1 MKYVLAALLAAGLAS
16 AAWAEAPAPA
26 GPRTVEKT
34 DLDGGLVR
42 EKIILDGW
50 DPTDPVPAI
59 AIYPKTAAR
68 LPLVVLCHW
77 FRGSKEAMEGWARDL
92 APRGFFVLA
101 PDLHL
106 HGERGI
112 QGVFA
117 RPDMPDLGEE
127 FAVFVHQV
135 SIAHSV
141 RDYPYLLDGLRGRP
155 EVDVGRAGVAGISM
169 GGGVALV
176 LGWQERRV
184 EAVVSIVGA
193 CDGWWDVTKI
203 PPGPRQDEKRA
214 SYSPRIRR
222 LVESISPL
230 PHADRYPPKALL
242 MANGQKDGYIDI
254 ASVRPFAETLT
265 KLYAATPERFR
276 FIEEDCGHEATDTMR
291 RAADEWLV
299 RFLKPA
305 PAAPAAGGDGAALEA
320 DARKAAA
327 AARAKADEAAKAAA
341 AAEAAAAMAAKEA
354 AARKAAAAEAA
365 KAAAV
370 ARQAAEAQGPDRR

>member
-1 MKYVLAALLAAGLAS
+1 MKYVLAAVLAAGLAS
-16 AAWAEAPAPA
+16 AARAEAPAPA
-26 GPRTVEKT
+26 GPRTVERT
-34 DLDGGLVR
+34 ELDGGLVR

-59 AIYPKTAAR
+59 AIYPKDAAR

-77 FRGSKEAMEGWARDL
+77 FRGSKEAMEPWARDL

-106 HGERGI
+106 HGERGV
-112 QGVFA
+112 QGVFV

-184 EAVVSIVGA
+184 QAVVSLVGA

-203 PPGPRQDEKRA
+203 PPGPRQVEKRD

-242 MANGQKDGYIDI
+242 MANGRTDGFIDI
-254 ASVRPFAETLT
+254 TSVRPFAETLT

-276 FIEEDCGHEATDTMR
+276 FIEEDCGHEATDSMR

-299 RFLKPA
+299 RFLKP
-305 PAAPAAGGDGAALEA
+305 PSAAPASAQ
-320 DARKAAA
+320 AR
-327 AARAKADEAAKAAA
+327 ADEAAKAAA
-341 AAEAAAAMAAKEA
+341 VAEAAAAKAAQEA
-354 AARKAAAAEAA
+354 AARKAAADEAA
-365 KAAAV
+365 KAAA
-370 ARQAAEAQGPDRR
+370 EAQGLNRR

>member
-1 MKYVLAALLAAGLAS
+1 
-16 AAWAEAPAPA
+16 
-26 GPRTVEKT
+26 
-34 DLDGGLVR
+34 
-42 EKIILDGW
+42 
-50 DPTDPVPAI
+50 
-59 AIYPKTAAR
+59 
-68 LPLVVLCHW
+68 
-77 FRGSKEAMEGWARDL
+77 
-92 APRGFFVLA
+92 
-101 PDLHL
+101 
-106 HGERGI
+106 
-112 QGVFA
+112 
-117 RPDMPDLGEE
+117 MPDLGEE

-135 SIAHSV
+135 SIAHSA

-169 GGGVALV
+169 GGGMALV

-254 ASVRPFAETLT
+254 TSIRPFAETLT

-299 RFLKPA
+299 RFLKP
-305 PAAPAAGGDGAALEA
+305 PSAAPAAGQAVTGEGDGAAREA
-320 DARKAAA
+320 AARAAA
-327 AARAKADEAAKAAA
+327 AAEARADEAAKAAA
-341 AAEAAAAMAAKEA
+341 AAEAAAAMAAQEA